1 MDTGRTIVEREEGA
15 QAPLEARAGPRLESG
30 WSARRINRLLDAL
43 DASTYLEVGVNRG
56 TTFLAAAARHRIGV
70 DPAFMLDVDAAR
82 DDRTELVS
90 ATSDDFFASLP
101 VDRAFDVV
109 YLDGLHTFE
118 QTYRDL
124 CSSLLHTHA
133 RSVILL
139 DDTLPSDPY
148 SAVPDQRRSLR
159 LRQQARL
166 EGRNWHGD
174 VYKVVAAVH
183 AYHPGLDYRT
193 IVGSGN
199 PQTLVWRSRGGTQRE
214 ARLSITEIDRLSYF
228 DLLDRRELLR
238 EASEDEAI
246 SACLAALQGP
256 PAAKSG

>member
-1 MDTGRTIVEREEGA
+1 MEREEGA
-15 QAPLEARAGPRLESG
+15 QAPPVAGTGPRLESG
-30 WSARRINRLLDAL
+30 WSARRINRLSGAL
-43 DASTYLEVGVNRG
+43 DASTYLEIGVNRG
-56 TTFLAAAARHRIGV
+56 TTFLAVAARHRVGV

-82 DDRTELVS
+82 DDRTEFVR
-90 ATSDDFFASLP
+90 ATSDDYFASLA
-101 VDRAFDVV
+101 VARTFDMV

-124 CSSLLHTHA
+124 CNALLHTHD

-199 PQTLVWRSRGGTQRE
+199 PQTLVWRSQGGTRQ
-214 ARLSITEIDRLSYF
+214 APLSITEIDRLTYF
-228 DLLDRRELLR
+228 DLLDRRDLLR

-246 SACLAALQGP
+246 EACVDDLMRSRA
-256 PAAKSG
+256 